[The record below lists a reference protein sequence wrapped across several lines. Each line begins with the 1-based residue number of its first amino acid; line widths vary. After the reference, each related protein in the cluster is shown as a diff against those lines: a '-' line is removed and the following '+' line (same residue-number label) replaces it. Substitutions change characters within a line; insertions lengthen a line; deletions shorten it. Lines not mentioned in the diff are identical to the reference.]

1 MKGAYPSG
9 SECCDWSLFQ
19 YSATSSS
26 VLWPLVAPLLPVDDE
41 RDDGLEPFFLDRSF
55 LPGAGWVAPS
65 AAAPSSP
72 GEEQSMSTEVCG

>member
-1 MKGAYPSG
+1 M
-9 SECCDWSLFQ
+9 L
-19 YSATSSS
+19 
-26 VLWPLVAPLLPVDDE
+26 APLLPVDDE

-72 GEEQSMSTEVCG
+72 GEQQSMSTEVCG